1 MHRWSTCTGA
11 IALAWLISANIGAG
25 ARAADTVAHA
35 TISGPVSGGTPGGPF
50 GGLDA
55 AALAASRFTEAEY
68 FFSGTATAYEK
79 DGAWNVDGMWKL
91 KPSRTAPYKVRMLV
105 RRPADPARFNGVLI
119 VEWLNVTA
127 LQEGAADYSQM
138 QEEIERAGYAWVGI
152 GAQASGVNAP
162 RTGLKAWN
170 AERYRSLE
178 HPGDAYSY
186 DIFTQA
192 AQALL
197 HPGSVDALAGLRVRT
212 ILATGR
218 SQSAFRLVTYINAVH
233 PRTHLFQG
241 YLVHSRGANAAGL
254 AAEQLARDPDPI
266 PAGAHIRA
274 DVDVP
279 VLDLQTEGDMAT
291 LRAHLTHQ
299 PSGPHYRRWE
309 IAGAAH
315 AESPRWV
322 PVAPPPLEMGAGCK
336 DPVNTAPH
344 HAVVKAALHALTRW
358 ARGEAAPPQSPAIR
372 ISDPVLPDPI
382 ERDRFGNA
390 LGGIRL
396 PQLEAPTA
404 TLDGLRNEV
413 ANPSPDAPNFCFLFG
428 HTIPLDSAVLKA
440 LYPNHAAFV
449 KRFGDAVD
457 ALVRDGYWLKA
468 EGDAA
473 KMAAQR
479 AAVP

>member
-1 MHRWSTCTGA
+1 
-11 IALAWLISANIGAG
+11 
-25 ARAADTVAHA
+25 
-35 TISGPVSGGTPGGPF
+35 
-50 GGLDA
+50 
-55 AALAASRFTEAEY
+55 
-68 FFSGTATAYEK
+68 
-79 DGAWNVDGMWKL
+79 
-91 KPSRTAPYKVRMLV
+91 
-105 RRPADPARFNGVLI
+105 
-119 VEWLNVTA
+119 
-127 LQEGAADYSQM
+127 M
-138 QEEIERAGYAWVGI
+138 QEEIERAGYAWAGI

-162 RTGLKAWN
+162 RTGLKASN

-254 AAEQLARDPDPI
+254 AAEQLARDPDPV

-299 PSGPHYRRWE
+299 PPGTHYRRWE

-322 PVAPPPLEMGAGCK
+322 PVVPPPLEMGAGCK

-358 ARGEAAPPQSPAIR
+358 VRNDAVPPQSPPIR
-372 ISDPVLPDPI
+372 ISDPASPDPI
-382 ERDRFGNA
+382 DRDRFGNA

-396 PQLEAPTA
+396 PELEAPTA

-428 HTIPLDSAVLKA
+428 HTIPLDGAALKA

-473 KMAAQR
+473 KLAAQR